1 MPYRAIAAQ
10 ALATWRAA
18 HARMEAAVPHSDE
31 WQAAYLDEQAAKVAY
46 QEAADAA
53 HREHLPEPPPFDRAA
68 EDAASPDG
76 GDTDPD
82 EPELTMTPPKTD
94 GQVYGG

>member
-31 WQAAYLDEQAAKVAY
+31 WQAAYIEEQAAKAAY
-46 QEAADAA
+46 QQAAEAA
-53 HREHLPEPPPFDRAA
+53 HREHLPEPPPCDRAA
-68 EDAASPDG
+68 EAANASEG
-76 GDTDPD
+76 GTADPD
-82 EPELTMTPPKTD
+82 ETETTMTPPKTD
-94 GQVYGG
+94 GQMYGG

>member
-1 MPYRAIAAQ
+1 MPYRAVAAQ

-31 WQAAYLDEQAAKVAY
+31 WQAAYLDEQAAKAAY

-53 HREHLPEPPPFDRAA
+53 HREHLPEPPPFAQAA
-68 EDAASPDG
+68 EGAAAAG
-76 GDTDPD
+76 PD
-82 EPELTMTPPKTD
+82 EPETSMTPPKTD
-94 GQVYGG
+94 GQMYGG

>member
-31 WQAAYLDEQAAKVAY
+31 WQAAYLGEQAAKAAY

-68 EDAASPDG
+68 EDADAA
-76 GDTDPD
+76 DP
-82 EPELTMTPPKTD
+82 EATETTMTPPKTD
-94 GQVYGG
+94 GQMYGG